1 MLSQILSRT
10 RRLPDHLNLRASRAL
25 LAPPP
30 LLSDFRQQM
39 IQRVQ
44 SLFLLFA
51 ALLVGAFLTIGDV
64 WRTVVVAVY
73 PWVGPLT
80 LALGGIVVVASLV
93 AVFLY
98 KDRQVQRKVVL
109 LAQVV
114 DLILVLLLVGV
125 MVVVNLRPDLLWE
138 PVAMQTAYITALL
151 PFGAYVFLRLARH
164 GIEKDIALV
173 KSVDRLR

>member
-1 MLSQILSRT
+1 
-10 RRLPDHLNLRASRAL
+10 
-25 LAPPP
+25 
-30 LLSDFRQQM
+30 M

-51 ALLVGAFLTIGDV
+51 AALVAAFLTIGDV
-64 WRTVVVAVY
+64 WRTIVATVY

-80 LALGGIVVVASLV
+80 LVLGLIVIAVSLL

-98 KDRQVQRKVVL
+98 KDRVRQRKVVL
-109 LAQVV
+109 AAQTL
-114 DLILVLLLVGV
+114 DLVLVLVLVAV
-125 MVVVNLRPDLLWE
+125 MVIVNLREDLLWE
-138 PVAMQTAYITALL
+138 PAAMQTAYITALL

-173 KSVDRLR
+173 KSMDRLR